1 MENRRMYMGNLGVL
15 HKFSAQL
22 NFFLIIEYSI
32 ERYCDELESG
42 NCSRVVMTFCICLLT
57 GANIPQSSL

>member
-42 NCSRVVMTFCICLLT
+42 NCLRVVMTF
-57 GANIPQSSL
+57 AFVF